1 MGRTIIIG
9 DVHGMLVELET
20 LLSNINITKEDVLI
34 SAGDLLDKGP
44 DSVGVVRKMRSLR
57 EQGYNVILVKGNH
70 EEKHERFRRAVKE
83 DPKRLESFKD
93 MEKLQAIS
101 AGLSDEDV
109 AFLDTAVLF
118 HKIPEH
124 DALVVHAGV
133 LPTTVIPDSLSDPLT
148 PKARKRL
155 ERICR
160 VRMVDPVGSM
170 VCLGQET
177 EEDVFWADL
186 YDGRYGHVY
195 FGHTPY
201 NLARSPIKFPYATG
215 LDLGCVFG
223 GHLAAAIL
231 SEGPVCYV
239 TVKATRSYATA
250 LFLE

>member
-83 DPKRLESFKD
+83 DPKRVALFKD
-93 MEKLQAIS
+93 TEKLQAIS
-101 AGLSDEDV
+101 EGLSDEDV
-109 AFLDTAVLF
+109 AFLDSAVLF

-124 DALVVHAGV
+124 DAIVVHAGV
-133 LPTTVIPDSLSDPLT
+133 LPTTVIPDNLDTLS
-148 PKARKRL
+148 PKALKRL

-160 VRMVDPVGSM
+160 VRMVDPGGSM

-177 EEDVFWADL
+177 EDDVFWADL
-186 YDGRYGHVY
+186 YDGRFGHVY
-195 FGHTPY
+195 FGHAPFP
-201 NLARSPIKFPYATG
+201 LARSPIQFPFATG

-223 GHLAAAIL
+223 GYLAAAIL
-231 SEGPVCYV
+231 SDGPVCYV
-239 TVKATRSYATA
+239 TVKATRAHATA
-250 LFLE
+250 LLLE